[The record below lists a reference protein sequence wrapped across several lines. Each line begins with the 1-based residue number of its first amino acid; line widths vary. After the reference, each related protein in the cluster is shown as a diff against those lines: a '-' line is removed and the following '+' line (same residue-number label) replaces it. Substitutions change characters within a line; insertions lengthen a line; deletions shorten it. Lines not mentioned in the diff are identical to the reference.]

1 MVEDFTCNAQIAK
14 TFQKC
19 HFSGRQQ
26 KVKPIE
32 PHHIDIYLCIYHYP
46 LHPYLQEAFR
56 NRQDLWKNRCRQT
69 DR

>member
-32 PHHIDIYLCIYHYP
+32 PNHIALLQFFSRYL

-56 NRQDLWKNRCRQT
+56 NRQDLWKNRCRQA

>member
-1 MVEDFTCNAQIAK
+1 MVEDQNISKMPFFGQAA
-14 TFQKC
+14 
-19 HFSGRQQ
+19 

-56 NRQDLWKNRCRQT
+56 NRQDLWKNRCRQR